1 VVGPVRASRRHVA
14 TSNQRSA
21 GSSLDAVPTTEL
33 MRQVLEETRELVRL
47 EARLARDELSAD
59 LVQLKSAAILAAAA
73 GVLALLAL
81 AGLVMS
87 LVLALGGDAL
97 VALLVAVGL
106 LLVASVAAGMAYQ
119 RVPKPPLARTRE
131 RLKSDVAQLERHIQ

>member
-1 VVGPVRASRRHVA
+1 VA
-14 TSNQRSA
+14 TSNQRST

-59 LVQLKSAAILAAAA
+59 VVQLKSAAILAAAA

-87 LVLALGGDAL
+87 LVLALGGEAL

-106 LLVASVAAGMAYQ
+106 LLVASVAAGVAYQ

-131 RLKSDVAQLERHIQ
+131 RLKSDVTQLERHIQ